1 MNMQERRAGDKPSS
15 PTTSPCGLLG
25 AQRTADVGG
34 MRSIGLAVAGVA
46 VAAITSC
53 SAAAEPAS
61 LEAPQSPAAAPSPSS
76 ASSSGESFALY
87 THCETIR
94 TEYAG
99 RWWVA
104 TTPLPQH
111 TARPDASNLGR
122 TDDYTEGVITRVQD
136 DLLRFVVQDARIE
149 ESGIAVDLVPTDAPT
164 SWCE

>member
-1 MNMQERRAGDKPSS
+1 
-15 PTTSPCGLLG
+15 
-25 AQRTADVGG
+25 

-46 VAAITSC
+46 VAAIMSC

-61 LEAPQSPAAAPSPSS
+61 LEAPQSSAAAPPPSS

-94 TEYAG
+94 TEYAD
-99 RWWVA
+99 RWRVA
-104 TTPLPQH
+104 TTSLPHH
-111 TARPDASNLGR
+111 TARPDASNLSQA
-122 TDDYTEGVITRVQD
+122 DHYTEGVITWVAD

-149 ESGIAVDLVPTDAPT
+149 ESGIAVDLAPTDAPT